1 MITHKEIFLK
11 VMKKYENPNLEI
23 IGNAILQ
30 LIKDKIEIKRL
41 RNLQSNGDYLYDDIS
56 FWFNVFIRCFK

>member
-1 MITHKEIFLK
+1 MITHKEISLK
-11 VMKKYENPNLEI
+11 VMKKYANPNLKI

-30 LIKDKIEIKRL
+30 LIKYKIGIKRL
-41 RNLQSNGDYLYDDIS
+41 RNLQSNGDYLYDNIC